1 MLKESTIQLLRFH
14 FSFFLMPVYFFAL
27 SQAPQINWLDA
38 VAIFF
43 ILHGLVYP
51 ASNGYNSYMDRDDTP
66 IGGIEN
72 PMQPTKELFWVTVV
86 MDIVAIFL
94 SLLVST
100 VFAFGVLAYI
110 AASRAYS
117 YRGIRLKKYPIIGF
131 ITVLL
136 FQGTLV
142 FFLVYHGASTDKLML
157 APTYAMAAAGLLMG
171 SFYPLTQ
178 VYQHEFDRKDGVLTL
193 SMLLGIRGTFIFTAI
208 IYAAAMLF
216 LLNYFSSKNQIEN
229 FIWLSIFLL
238 PVLVYFF
245 IWLYQV
251 WKDPRQADFKHT
263 MRMNLLASFCS
274 NLAFLSILIGRFL

>member
-38 VAIFF
+38 AAIFF

-51 ASNGYNSYMDRDDTP
+51 ASNGYNSYMDRDENP
-66 IGGIEN
+66 IGGLEK
-72 PMQPTKELFWVTVV
+72 PQQPTKELFWVTLI
-86 MDIVAIFL
+86 MDIAAVGLSFL
-94 SLLVST
+94 IST
-100 VFAFGVLAYI
+100 TFALGVLAYI
-110 AASRAYS
+110 LASRAYS

-142 FFLVYHGASTDKLML
+142 FFLVYHGASKDKFLI

-178 VYQHEFDRKDGVLTL
+178 VYQHEFDRKDGVMTL
-193 SMLLGIRGTFIFTAI
+193 SMLLGIRGTFVFTAI

-216 LLNYFSSKNQIEN
+216 LLNYFTEKNQLEN

-245 IWLYQV
+245 IWLIQV